1 MLTLR
6 ADWSIIYYYCIKHTK
21 DDNMNLQPNDSA
33 HRAKLARFWIWVL
46 ILSQPVL
53 DAVSYWAAELNM
65 SSTLT
70 LGVRMLILA
79 VTVIIAFALS
89 KRKRYYLLT
98 AVILAAFWAAHMLA
112 CRRVGYVSP
121 ITDTT
126 NFVRV
131 AQLPVYT
138 LALITLL
145 RTAGDIP
152 ALIERALSADLWIIA
167 VISVLAVVTGTNNP
181 TYPKWGIGISGWF
194 ALPNSQSAIYGVLT
208 LITVL
213 SAVREKKPVTAIL
226 RCAVGFA
233 LLFFLGTRLAF
244 AEIFAIALIVV
255 TAMLITKTA
264 DRRILCAVLVL
275 SVACGALFH
284 QSPMYQNRVAFS
296 QSADIQQED
305 ADETVEQTPPPP
317 VEYDW
322 LPDAQESID
331 MLYRQY
337 QPLMI
342 NRFGLEPV
350 KTAFGYTDDVSKLGD
365 LRLCK
370 ILFCRM
376 AMDELPVTSRL
387 FGFELATTLYEDG
400 IFDVENDFHGMYFLY
415 GIVGLTL
422 IVAYLAVFAVRA
434 LWRMLH
440 DPRRYLTLP
449 VCAYSTA
456 SAILVINAYFSAS
469 VLRRPNASVYLSIAL
484 AVLWILTEK
493 QNSSDGKENA

>member
-1 MLTLR
+1 
-6 ADWSIIYYYCIKHTK
+6 
-21 DDNMNLQPNDSA
+21 MNLPSSLSDR
-33 HRAKLARFWIWVL
+33 RARISRVWIWIL

-53 DAVSYWAAELNM
+53 DALSYWAAELDM
-65 SSTLT
+65 STTLT

-79 VTVIIAFALS
+79 VTVVIAFALS
-89 KRKRYYLLT
+89 EQKRAYYLT
-98 AVILAAFWAAHMLA
+98 AGVLAVFWAAHVFA

-121 ITDTT
+121 MTDVT
-126 NFVRV
+126 NYIRV
-131 AQLPVYT
+131 AQMPVYT

-145 RTAGDIP
+145 RRAGNVP
-152 ALIERALSADLWIIA
+152 SLIEKALAADLWIIA
-167 VISVLAVVTGTNNP
+167 AISLLAVVTGTNNP
-181 TYPKWGIGISGWF
+181 TYPKWGIGVSGWF

-213 SAVREKKPVTAIL
+213 SAIRENKPAAAAL

-244 AEIFAIALIVV
+244 AEIFAIALITVI
-255 TAMLITKTA
+255 AMLITRTVDK
-264 DRRILCAVLVL
+264 RILCAVLIL
-275 SVACGALFH
+275 AAACGALYH
-284 QSPMYQNRVAFS
+284 QSPMYQNRAEFS
-296 QSADIQQED
+296 ESADIQQED
-305 ADETVEQTPPPP
+305 ADDTVQQTPPPP
-317 VEYDW
+317 IEYDW
-322 LPDAQESID
+322 LPDAQEPLD
-331 MLYRQY
+331 MLYREY

-350 KTAFGYTDDVSKLGD
+350 KAAFGYTDDVSKLGD

-415 GIVGLTL
+415 GIVGLVL
-422 IVAYLAVFAVRA
+422 IVAYLAVFAGRA
-434 LWRMLH
+434 LWRMVR
-440 DPRRYLTLP
+440 DPKQYLTLA

-456 SAILVINAYFSAS
+456 AVILVINAYFSAS
-469 VLRRPNASVYLSIAL
+469 VLRRPNASVYLSVAL
-484 AVLWILTEK
+484 AVLWLLTEK
-493 QNSSDGKENA
+493 QHRSDGKENL